1 VQDYGRQVLTEVMS
15 RIKGVCYGKI
25 MGHLTLVLVKL
36 FWDDKEGY
44 VYNTALDILLQVRS
58 TSKSAC
64 PNAFVPD
71 HRNAFSSV
79 QLILFRLWSSEELLF
94 NR

>member
-58 TSKSAC
+58 TTKSARL
-64 PNAFVPD
+64 FMPD
-71 HRNAFSSV
+71 HRNSISSGP
-79 QLILFRLWSSEELLF
+79 LILFRLWSSEEILL

>member
-1 VQDYGRQVLTEVMS
+1 MRDHGRQVLTEVMS
-15 RIKGVCYGKI
+15 RIKGVCSKKI
-25 MGHLTLVLVKL
+25 MSHLTLVCVKL
-36 FWDDKEGY
+36 FWNDKEEY

-58 TSKSAC
+58 MTKSAC

-71 HRNAFSSV
+71 HRNAFSSG
-79 QLILFRLWSSEELLF
+79 QLILFRQWSSEELLF